1 MNWVILNNNVVDLKE
16 FKFSTSMG
24 KNRIHHKN
32 IVELYECKIEIDINE
47 YNTILIDTLFT
58 DSTNANMFIIG
69 WNDSYFIINGSIK
82 VFNYNHGDERIKMEL
97 LVNTFDISEEIP
109 GDCLSI
115 IIDKKITKL
124 LYGDNMES

>member
-82 VFNYNHGDERIKMEL
+82 VFNYDHGDERIKMEL